1 MTNLW
6 DRFKEQRSKKLVRD
20 SNGDFVYLILENLT
34 HGLNCPYILDLK
46 MGTQQHGPD
55 ESPAKIKSKIKKCET
70 TTSKKLG
77 LRLAGMQTYCE
88 SKRQYLLK
96 DKYWGRSLDEAGL
109 RKALKTFVTKG
120 LEKEKQ
126 VEVLKQVIAQVAG
139 LTKCVQKMTWRF
151 YGCSLLI
158 VFDGKPRKRR
168 CSSVTSDSSSDVEIC
183 SALVKKR
190 RARSQSFGSDDQ
202 FQVSVRLIDFSHCV
216 RSEEGFDEG
225 LVLGLENLRRMYC
238 KILSQLEP

>member
-6 DRFKEQRSKKLVRD
+6 DRFKERRSKKLVQD
-20 SNGDFVYLILENLT
+20 SNGDYVYLILENLT

-55 ESPAKIKSKIKKCET
+55 ESAAKIKSKIKKCET

-88 SKRQYLLK
+88 SKRQYLLR
-96 DKYWGRSLDEAGL
+96 DKYWGRSLDETKL
-109 RKALKTFVTKG
+109 REALKVFVTEGMK
-120 LEKEKQ
+120 KEEQ
-126 VEVLKQVIAQVAG
+126 VEVVKQIISQVNG
-139 LTKCVQKMTWRF
+139 LQKCVQKMSWRF

-158 VFDGKPRKRR
+158 VYDGKPRKRR

-202 FQVSVRLIDFSHCV
+202 RQVAVRLIDFSHCV
-216 RSEEGFDEG
+216 RAEEGFDEG
-225 LVLGLENLRRMYC
+225 LVFGLENLKNMYC
-238 KILSQLEP
+238 KILSEVEG